1 MDLRKELQQQLFK
14 CSAEDTVL
22 PLPPIVL
29 LRLEQMVCNIFR
41 HRTIQILRLQV
52 KVDVNTC

>member
-1 MDLRKELQQQLFK
+1 MDLRKELWQQFFK

-29 LRLEQMVCNIFR
+29 VRLEQMVCNIFH
-41 HRTIQILRLQV
+41 HRTILILRLQV
-52 KVDVNTC
+52 KVNANTC